1 MATKETTVDASIE
14 KGEVL
19 TAFVES
25 MLEPYEPSPKAT
37 IQVDVAIDEVFS
49 NIVQYSGAKGAR
61 FSLARYSLIISRQ
74 CSRQSDSFEPAFSFV
89 LELELSV
96 SVETVVLEL
105 ELSVSSVTFVPEL
118 ESSEQPVTA
127 SAKNAAARTARPV
140 KVLNM
145 DFINTP

>member
-49 NIVQYSGAKGAR
+49 NIVQYSGAKSVTVVANLDEPTSM
-61 FSLARYSLIISRQ
+61 FSLPAEEREIGGLGIFLVKKTMDDVRYERKGDQNYFTIFKKIR
-74 CSRQSDSFEPAFSFV
+74 
-89 LELELSV
+89 
-96 SVETVVLEL
+96 
-105 ELSVSSVTFVPEL
+105 
-118 ESSEQPVTA
+118 
-127 SAKNAAARTARPV
+127 
-140 KVLNM
+140 
-145 DFINTP
+145 